1 MPLPKV
7 IVIAGS
13 TGSGKSAIIRF
24 INDHFYPAID
34 LETLAN
40 HRGSAFGQLHFYASQ
55 KDSQPSQEAL
65 SSDHSPTS
73 STSPNNTQPSQQQ
86 FEAAVQQCW
95 DKHLQAPLIFL
106 EQEAPFIGKCKIP
119 DWLCQQIATAFTI
132 RIYIPKTIRIQH
144 ILDTYGNIPV
154 PLLSAALQ
162 QLEKR
167 VSPQQMMLLNELL
180 QAGEAEAFVENLLS
194 YYDHSLH
201 YLPGYAHELYFDH
214 GDIPEIATA
223 IVEYV
228 RRAFL

>member
-1 MPLPKV
+1 MPLSKV

-40 HRGSAFGQLHFYASQ
+40 HRGSVFGQLHLYAS
-55 KDSQPSQEAL
+55 KKEETTSPEIFL
-65 SSDHSPTS
+65 SGN
-73 STSPNNTQPSQQQ
+73 TSPNKIQPSQQQ
-86 FEAAVQQCW
+86 FELAVSQCW
-95 DKHLQAPLIFL
+95 HSHQESPLIFL

-119 DWLCQQIATAFTI
+119 DWLWQQMEAAFTI
-132 RIYIPKTIRIQH
+132 RIYIPKTIRIRH

-154 PLLSAALQ
+154 PLLSAALRK
-162 QLEKR
+162 LEKR
-167 VSPQQMMLLNELL
+167 VSPQQMQQLSELL
-180 QAGEAEAFVENLLS
+180 QAGKAEAFVENMLS
-194 YYDHSLH
+194 YYDRSLH
-201 YLPGYAHELYFDH
+201 YLPGHSHDLYFEH

-223 IVEYV
+223 IVEYA